1 MMNYDNVH
9 HDGIY
14 DHRKLENV
22 SANRHLYDGMQLSD
36 YVNHAQKLLAP
47 LKTSKSQG

>member
-1 MMNYDNVH
+1 MMNYDKYE
-9 HDGIY
+9 DGIY
-14 DHRKLENV
+14 DDKKSENV
-22 SANRHLYDGMQLSD
+22 PANRHLYDGMQLSD